1 MNNFDKDIDQI
12 MPTFCAIPFV
22 SMVVNTDATIQPC
35 CLMKRNTHRLKTD
48 KGENITINNRLS
60 DAWNSQEMKRIR
72 TAMVSGQSL
81 EGCSVCYLQ
90 ESSGRT
96 SNRQFSNAE
105 WSSRLGEKQMYK
117 LIDKAVLS
125 GGELDYSIAYLDL
138 RLGNLCNLKCRMCSP
153 FNSSQIAKEH
163 KELEQKD
170 PKYKVVWAKSF
181 GRFDERIMDVQ
192 SWFDGNLLWD
202 QIIDLIPSLKK
213 VYMTGG
219 EPTLIQN
226 NFKFMDECIRR
237 GRKDIVL
244 FFNTNCTN
252 VNKKFT
258 NLIGQFGRVNI
269 NASIDGVGAVN
280 DYIRSPSHW
289 EQISANVETLAQM
302 PNVHLGITPTVQVY
316 NVFNLVDTLK
326 WVDSLNERYR
336 KNIFV
341 DFLINVHPLH
351 LSVSILP
358 DDIRYRVANDLIA
371 YRDQFL
377 NSRSPEL
384 TVNSVN
390 GIIGLL
396 QKPRMDNWQEQV
408 RRFRDYTNSLDAE
421 RGQDIKTISLELAEL
436 MNEPI

>member
-1 MNNFDKDIDQI
+1 MNKFEKDIEQI

-35 CLMKRNTHRLKTD
+35 CMMKRGTHKLKGSNGATL
-48 KGENITINNRLS
+48 TINDKLS
-60 DAWNSQEMKRIR
+60 DAWNSNEMKFIR
-72 TAMVSGQSL
+72 TEMISGNKL
-81 EGCSVCYLQ
+81 EGCKVCYLQ

-96 SNRQFSNAE
+96 SNRQYANSE
-105 WSSRLGEKQMYK
+105 WSNKLGDKHMFD
-117 LIDKAVLS
+117 LVDKAVLT
-125 GGELDYSIAYLDL
+125 GGELDYSLAYLDL

-163 KELEQKD
+163 VELEKKD
-170 PKYKVVWAKSF
+170 AQYKTVWSKSF
-181 GRFDERIMDVQ
+181 GFFDNRINEVQ
-192 SWFDGNLLWD
+192 SWFERDFLWD

-226 NFKFMDECIRR
+226 NFKFMDECIRK

-258 NLIGQFGRVNI
+258 SLIGQFGRVNI
-269 NASIDGVGAVN
+269 NASVDGIGPIN

-289 EQISANVETLAQM
+289 DQISANVETLAQM
-302 PNVHLGITPTVQVY
+302 PNVHLGLTPTVQVY
-316 NVFNLVDTLK
+316 NVFNLVDTLM
-326 WVDSLNERYR
+326 WVDELNVKY
-336 KNIFV
+336 KKKIFV
-341 DFLINVHPLH
+341 DFLINVHPAH
-351 LSVSILP
+351 LSVTILP
-358 DDIRYRVANDLIA
+358 DEIRNKVANDLIE
-371 YRDQFL
+371 YKKQYL
-377 NSRSPEL
+377 NNSSPEL

-396 QKPRMDNWQEQV
+396 QKPRAADWQEQLA
-408 RRFRDYTNSLDAE
+408 RFKTYTHSLDVE
-421 RGQDIKTISLELAEL
+421 RGQNLRSISAELADL
-436 MNEPI
+436 INEE

>member
-1 MNNFDKDIDQI
+1 MNKFEKDIEQI

-22 SMVVNTDATIQPC
+22 SMVVNTDATVQPC
-35 CLMKRNTHRLKTD
+35 CMMQRNTHRLKD
-48 KGENITINNRLS
+48 DNGKVLTINEKLS
-60 DAWNSQEMKRIR
+60 DSWNSNEMKFIR
-72 TAMVSGQSL
+72 TEMVSGNKL
-81 EGCSVCYLQ
+81 VGCKVCYLQ

-96 SNRQFSNAE
+96 SNRQYANSE
-105 WSSRLGEKQMYK
+105 WSNKLG
-117 LIDKAVLS
+117 DKHMFDLVDQAVLT
-125 GGELDYSIAYLDL
+125 GGELDYSLAYLDL

-163 KELEQKD
+163 IELEKKD
-170 PKYKVVWAKSF
+170 DAYKVVWAKTF
-181 GRFDERIMDVQ
+181 GRFDTRINDVQ
-192 SWFDGNLLWD
+192 SWFERDFLWD

-226 NFKFMDECIRR
+226 NFKFMDECIRK
-237 GRKDIVL
+237 GRRDIVL

-269 NASIDGVGAVN
+269 NASVDGVGAVN

-302 PNVHLGITPTVQVY
+302 PNVHLGLTPTVQVY
-316 NVFNLVDTLK
+316 NVFNLVDTLR
-326 WVDSLNERYR
+326 WVDELNAKY
-336 KNIFV
+336 KKKIFV
-341 DFLINVHPLH
+341 DFLINVHPTH
-351 LSVSILP
+351 LSVTILP
-358 DDIRYRVANDLIA
+358 DEIRNKVANDLIE
-371 YRDQFL
+371 YKKQYL
-377 NSRSPEL
+377 NSSSPEL

-396 QKPRMDNWQEQV
+396 QKPRAADWQEQLA
-408 RRFRDYTNSLDAE
+408 RFKTYTHSLDVE
-421 RGQDIKTISLELAEL
+421 RDQRLRSISAELADL
-436 MNEPI
+436 ANEE

>member
-1 MNNFDKDIDQI
+1 MNKFTKDIDDV

-35 CLMKRNTHRLKTD
+35 CMMKRGTHRILD
-48 KGENITINNRLS
+48 KEGNRITIKDKLE
-60 DAWNSQEMKRIR
+60 DAWNSDEMKNIR
-72 TAMVSGQSL
+72 TAMVNGEAL
-81 EGCSVCYLQ
+81 DGCKVCYLQ
-90 ESSGRT
+90 ESSGRV
-96 SNRQFSNAE
+96 SNRQYSNTE
-105 WSSRLGEKQMYK
+105 WSGRLGEQTMYK
-117 LIDKAVLS
+117 LIDRAVLT

-138 RLGNLCNLKCRMCSP
+138 RLGNLCNLKCRMCNP

-163 KELEQKD
+163 IELEKKD
-170 PKYKVVWAKSF
+170 EKYKLVWAKSF
-181 GRFDERIMDVQ
+181 GRFDQRIMDLQ
-192 SWFDGNLLWD
+192 PWFDGDVLWD

-226 NFKFMDECIRR
+226 NFKFMEECIRR
-237 GRKDIVL
+237 GRRDITL

-269 NASIDGVGAVN
+269 NASIDGVGEVN

-289 EQISANVETLAQM
+289 AQISANVETLAQM
-302 PNVHLGITPTVQVY
+302 PNVHLGVTPTVQTY

-326 WVDSLNERYR
+326 WVDDLNKKY
-336 KNIFV
+336 KKSIFV
-341 DFLINVHPLH
+341 DFLINVHPAH

-358 DDIRYRVANDLIA
+358 DDIRTRVANELIA
-371 YRDQFL
+371 YRDANFTGQT
-377 NSRSPEL
+377 PEL

-396 QKPRMDNWQEQV
+396 QKPRATDWEDQM
-408 RRFRDYTNSLDAE
+408 RRFKDYTHSLDVE
-421 RGQDIKTISLELAEL
+421 RDQSLRSISTELADL
-436 MNEPI
+436 INE

>member
-1 MNNFDKDIDQI
+1 MNNFEKSIEQV

-35 CLMKRNTHRLKTD
+35 CMMKRTTHKLKSA
-48 KGENITINNRLS
+48 KGNVLTINDKLA
-60 DAWNSQEMKRIR
+60 DAWNSNEMKFIR
-72 TAMVSGQSL
+72 TEMVSGNSL
-81 EGCSVCYLQ
+81 EGCNVCYLQ

-96 SNRQFSNAE
+96 SNRQYANAE
-105 WSSRLGEKQMYK
+105 WSSKLGDKHMYD

-125 GGELDYSIAYLDL
+125 GGELDYSLAYLDL

-163 KELEQKD
+163 VELEKKD
-170 PKYKVVWAKSF
+170 DKYKTVWAQTF
-181 GRFDERIMDVQ
+181 GTFNQRINEVQ
-192 SWFDGNLLWD
+192 SWFERDFLWD

-226 NFKFMDECIRR
+226 NFKFMEECIRR
-237 GRKDIVL
+237 GRRDIVM

-269 NASIDGVGAVN
+269 NASIDGTGAVN
-280 DYIRSPSHW
+280 DYIRSPSRW

-302 PNVHLGITPTVQVY
+302 PNVNLGITPTVQVY
-316 NVFNLVDTLK
+316 NIFNLVDTLK
-326 WVDSLNERYR
+326 WVDELNVKYK

-341 DFLINVHPLH
+341 DFLINVHPTH
-351 LSVSILP
+351 LSVGILP
-358 DDIRYRVANDLIA
+358 DDIRHRVANDLIE
-371 YRDQFL
+371 YKNTHL
-377 NSRSPEL
+377 HSRSSEL
-384 TVNSVN
+384 TINSVN

-396 QKPRMDNWQEQV
+396 QKPRAVDWQEQLS
-408 RRFRDYTNSLDAE
+408 RFKIYTHSLDVE
-421 RGQDIKTISLELAEL
+421 REQRLRSISIELADL
-436 MNEPI
+436 INEE

>member
-1 MNNFDKDIDQI
+1 MNKFEKDIEQI

-22 SMVVNTDATIQPC
+22 SMVVNTDATVQPC
-35 CLMKRNTHRLKTD
+35 CMMQRNTHRLKD
-48 KGENITINNRLS
+48 DNGKVLTINEKLS
-60 DAWNSQEMKRIR
+60 DSWNSNEMKFIR
-72 TAMVSGQSL
+72 TEMVSGNKL
-81 EGCSVCYLQ
+81 VGCKVCYLQ

-96 SNRQFSNAE
+96 SNRQYANSE
-105 WSSRLGEKQMYK
+105 WSNKLGSKHMFD
-117 LIDKAVLS
+117 LIDKAVLN
-125 GGELDYSIAYLDL
+125 GGELDYSLAYLDL

-163 KELEQKD
+163 MELEKKD
-170 PKYKVVWAKSF
+170 EAYKVVWAKTF
-181 GRFDERIMDVQ
+181 GRFDSRINDVQ
-192 SWFDGNLLWD
+192 SWFERDFLWD

-226 NFKFMDECIRR
+226 NFKFMNECIRK
-237 GRKDIVL
+237 GRRDIVL

-258 NLIGQFGRVNI
+258 SLIGQFGRVNI
-269 NASIDGVGAVN
+269 NASVDGVGAVN

-302 PNVHLGITPTVQVY
+302 PNVHLGLTPTVQVY

-326 WVDSLNERYR
+326 WVDTLNTKYR

-341 DFLINVHPLH
+341 DFLINVHPSH
-351 LSVSILP
+351 LSVTILP
-358 DDIRYRVANDLIA
+358 DEIRNKVANDLIE
-371 YRDQFL
+371 YKNTHL
-377 NSRSPEL
+377 TSSSPEL

-396 QKPRMDNWQEQV
+396 QKPRAADWQEQLA
-408 RRFRDYTNSLDAE
+408 RFKIYTHSLDVE
-421 RGQDIKTISLELAEL
+421 RSQSLRSISAELADL
-436 MNEPI
+436 INEE

>member
-1 MNNFDKDIDQI
+1 MNKFEKDIEQI

-22 SMVVNTDATIQPC
+22 SMVVNTDATVQPC
-35 CLMKRNTHRLKTD
+35 CLMQRNTHRLKD
-48 KGENITINNRLS
+48 ANGKVLTINEKLS
-60 DAWNSQEMKRIR
+60 DSWNSNEMKFIR
-72 TAMVSGQSL
+72 TEMVSGNKL
-81 EGCSVCYLQ
+81 VGCNVCYLQ

-96 SNRQFSNAE
+96 SNRQYANSE
-105 WSSRLGEKQMYK
+105 WSNKLGDKHMFE
-117 LIDKAVLS
+117 LVDKAVLT
-125 GGELDYSIAYLDL
+125 GGELDYSLAYLDL

-163 KELEQKD
+163 IELEKKD
-170 PKYKVVWAKSF
+170 PEYKAVWAKSF
-181 GRFDERIMDVQ
+181 GFFDKRINEVQ
-192 SWFDGNLLWD
+192 SWFERDFLWD

-226 NFKFMDECIRR
+226 NFKFMEECIRK
-237 GRKDIVL
+237 GRRDIIL

-258 NLIGQFGRVNI
+258 SLIGQFGRVNI
-269 NASIDGVGAVN
+269 NASIDGVGSVN

-289 EQISANVETLAQM
+289 EQINGNVETLAQM

-326 WVDSLNERYR
+326 WVDQLNSKYN
-336 KNIFV
+336 KSIFV
-341 DFLINVHPLH
+341 DFLINVHPVH
-351 LSVSILP
+351 LSVTILP
-358 DDIRYRVANDLIA
+358 DSIRNKVANDLIE
-371 YRDQFL
+371 YKNTYL

-396 QKPRMDNWQEQV
+396 QKPRAADWQEQLS
-408 RRFRDYTNSLDAE
+408 RFKTYTHSLDVE
-421 RGQDIKTISLELAEL
+421 RGQSLRSISAELADL
-436 MNEPI
+436 INEE

>member
-1 MNNFDKDIDQI
+1 MNKFEKDIEQI

-22 SMVVNTDATIQPC
+22 SMVVNTDATVQPC
-35 CLMKRNTHRLKTD
+35 CLMQRNTHRLKD
-48 KGENITINNRLS
+48 ANGKVLTINEKLS
-60 DAWNSQEMKRIR
+60 DSWNSNEMKFIR
-72 TAMVSGQSL
+72 TEMVSGNKL
-81 EGCSVCYLQ
+81 VGCNVCYLQ

-96 SNRQFSNAE
+96 SNRQYANSE
-105 WSSRLGEKQMYK
+105 WSNKLGDKHMFE
-117 LIDKAVLS
+117 LVDKAVLT
-125 GGELDYSIAYLDL
+125 GGELDYSLAYLDL

-163 KELEQKD
+163 IELEKKD
-170 PKYKVVWAKSF
+170 PEYKAVWAKSF
-181 GRFDERIMDVQ
+181 GFFDKRINEVQ
-192 SWFDGNLLWD
+192 SWFERDFLWD

-226 NFKFMDECIRR
+226 NFKFMEECIRK
-237 GRKDIVL
+237 GRRDIIL

-258 NLIGQFGRVNI
+258 SLIGQFGRVNI
-269 NASIDGVGAVN
+269 NASIDGVGSVN

-289 EQISANVETLAQM
+289 EQINGNVETLAQM

-326 WVDSLNERYR
+326 WVDQLNSKY
-336 KNIFV
+336 KKSIFV
-341 DFLINVHPLH
+341 DFLINVHPVH
-351 LSVSILP
+351 LSVTILP
-358 DDIRYRVANDLIA
+358 DSIRNKVANDLIE
-371 YRDQFL
+371 YKNTYL

-396 QKPRMDNWQEQV
+396 QKPRAADWQEQLS
-408 RRFRDYTNSLDAE
+408 RFKTYTHSLDVE
-421 RGQDIKTISLELAEL
+421 RGQSLRSISAELADL
-436 MNEPI
+436 INEE

>member
-1 MNNFDKDIDQI
+1 MNKFEKDIEQI

-35 CLMKRNTHRLKTD
+35 CIMARNTHRLKD
-48 KGENITINNRLS
+48 SNGRLLTINDKLS
-60 DAWNSQEMKRIR
+60 DAWNSNEMKFIR
-72 TAMVSGQSL
+72 SEMVSGNKL
-81 EGCSVCYLQ
+81 TGCKMCYLQ
-90 ESSGRT
+90 ESSGRV
-96 SNRQFSNAE
+96 SNRQYANSE
-105 WSSRLGEKQMYK
+105 WSNKLGDKHMFD
-117 LIDKAVLS
+117 LVDKAVLT
-125 GGELDYSIAYLDL
+125 GGELDYSLAYLDL

-163 KELEQKD
+163 VELEKKD
-170 PKYKVVWAKSF
+170 DAYKVVWAKTF
-181 GRFDERIMDVQ
+181 GRFDPRITEVQ
-192 SWFDGNLLWD
+192 SWFERDFLWD

-226 NFKFMDECIRR
+226 NFKFMDECIRK

-258 NLIGQFGRVNI
+258 SLIGQFGRVNI
-269 NASIDGVGAVN
+269 NASVDGIGPIN

-289 EQISANVETLAQM
+289 DQISANVETLAQM
-302 PNVHLGITPTVQVY
+302 PNVHLGLTPTVQVY
-316 NVFNLVDTLK
+316 NVFNLVDTLR
-326 WVDSLNERYR
+326 WVDELNIKYK

-341 DFLINVHPLH
+341 DFLINVHPYH
-351 LSVSILP
+351 LSVTILP
-358 DDIRYRVANDLIA
+358 DEIRNKVANDLIE
-371 YRDQFL
+371 YKKQYL
-377 NSRSPEL
+377 NNSSPEL

-396 QKPRMDNWQEQV
+396 QKPRASDWQEQLS
-408 RRFRDYTNSLDAE
+408 RFKTYTHSLDVE
-421 RGQDIKTISLELAEL
+421 RGQSLRSISAELADL
-436 MNEPI
+436 INEE

>member
-1 MNNFDKDIDQI
+1 MNKFEKDIEQI

-22 SMVVNTDATIQPC
+22 SMVVNTDATVQPC
-35 CLMKRNTHRLKTD
+35 CMMQRNTHRLKD
-48 KGENITINNRLS
+48 DNGKVLTINEKLS
-60 DAWNSQEMKRIR
+60 DSWNSNEMKFIR
-72 TAMVSGQSL
+72 TEMVSGNKL
-81 EGCSVCYLQ
+81 VGCKVCYLQ

-96 SNRQFSNAE
+96 SNRQYANSE
-105 WSSRLGEKQMYK
+105 WSNKLGSKHMFD
-117 LIDKAVLS
+117 LIDKAVLN
-125 GGELDYSIAYLDL
+125 GGELDYSLAYLDL

-163 KELEQKD
+163 VELEKKD
-170 PKYKVVWAKSF
+170 DAYKVVWAKTF
-181 GRFDERIMDVQ
+181 GRFDSRINDVQ
-192 SWFDGNLLWD
+192 SWFERDFLWD

-226 NFKFMDECIRR
+226 NFKFMDECIRK
-237 GRKDIVL
+237 GRRDIIL

-258 NLIGQFGRVNI
+258 SLIGQFGRVNI
-269 NASIDGVGAVN
+269 NASVDGVGPVN

-302 PNVHLGITPTVQVY
+302 PNVHLGLTPTVQVY

-326 WVDSLNERYR
+326 WVDTLNIKYK

-341 DFLINVHPLH
+341 DFLINVHPSH
-351 LSVSILP
+351 LSVTILP
-358 DDIRYRVANDLIA
+358 DNIRHKVANDLIE
-371 YRDQFL
+371 YKNTYL
-377 NSRSPEL
+377 TSSSPEL
-384 TVNSVN
+384 TINSVN

-396 QKPRMDNWQEQV
+396 QKPRASDWQEQLA
-408 RRFRDYTNSLDAE
+408 RFKTYTHSLDVE
-421 RGQDIKTISLELAEL
+421 RGQSLRSISVELADL
-436 MNEPI
+436 VNEE